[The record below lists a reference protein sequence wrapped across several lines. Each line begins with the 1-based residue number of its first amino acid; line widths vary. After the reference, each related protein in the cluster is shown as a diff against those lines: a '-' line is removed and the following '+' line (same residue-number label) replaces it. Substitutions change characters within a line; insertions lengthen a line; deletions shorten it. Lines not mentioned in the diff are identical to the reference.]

1 MLRAVDGWPTFNDY
15 LQVVQ
20 AALGADEAVWHF
32 ALGQRA
38 VGPIQLPG
46 WSDLARGARAL
57 RDGAA
62 EKLRGARAAGPTAA
76 ATVAGAVA
84 GVGAGMLAEGV
95 FGPLGMDALDALGRG
110 PSYGP
115 TQWYPDRY
123 AMALTA
129 RRLVIVEV
137 ERGVAEAGV
146 GRPKQFLRLGECAQ
160 WSAGG
165 VAEAGLVFARETARG
180 AEGWRVTAGVEPARR
195 TFTFRTTELAPR
207 NLAEIEAIARRVGE
221 TQGP

>member
-1 MLRAVDGWPTFNDY
+1 MHRAVDGWPTLDDY
-15 LQVVQ
+15 LRLVQ
-20 AALGADEAVWHF
+20 AALGAEEVVWHF

-38 VGPIQLPG
+38 AGPIQLPG

-62 EKLRGARAAGPTAA
+62 EKLRGARAAGPAAA

-84 GVGAGMLAEGV
+84 GVGAGMLVDGV
-95 FGPLGMDALDALGRG
+95 FGPLGTEALDALGQG

-129 RRLVIVEV
+129 RRLVIVAV

-160 WSAGG
+160 WSAGV
-165 VAEAGLVFARETARG
+165 VAGAGPVFARETARG
-180 AEGWRVTAGVEPARR
+180 AEGWRVIVGVEPARR
-195 TFTFRTTELAPR
+195 TFTFRATELAPR
-207 NLAEIEAIARRVGE
+207 NLAEVEAIARRVGA
-221 TQGP
+221 TQG